1 MCYMTRPEQVGVRE
15 LRQNLSVYV
24 QRVKRGETLVVTE
37 RGKPVARLMPAVGDS
52 VLDRMIA
59 DGQVRPATRDWE
71 GLPPPLPRRPDE
83 PTLTE
88 VLLGMRD
95 EEDR

>member
-15 LRQNLSVYV
+15 LRQNLSVYL

-37 RGKPVARLMPAVGDS
+37 RGKPVARLTPAVGDS

-59 DGQVRPATRDWE
+59 DGRVRPATRNWE
-71 GLPPPLPRRPDE
+71 DLPPPRPRRPGE

-88 VLLGMRD
+88 VLLAMRD